1 MTMKFKTLMLGGVAA
16 FLLSACG
23 ENEAEIT
30 EQTENSG
37 LENEVSNVQIEEQED
52 RLTSSSDEFYRSV
65 VPYELSPARGLSSQ
79 NMVSSYNVEEFEKGL
94 FEVSQSEFPTD
105 QFVFREGQI
114 ISEEMT
120 RGYLGRQYTSEELEN
135 MEEDEL
141 LSSDAFSNLG
151 LNPSTNG
158 ETDPEV
164 IAEEA
169 PLYLSHILEQNYL
182 TEDEEGNL
190 NFDGITIG
198 LAMNSVHYYQTE
210 EYGQTQEQELDPEVV
225 KEEGEKMAAEILS
238 RIRAND
244 EYVDKKIVFAIFI
257 QSSDTD
263 IVPGNFV
270 SQATVEPGEN
280 SISEFTDINVQNVLL
295 PSNEASEISSEV
307 NSEYETFNRELSS
320 YFDSFTTS
328 VGRGKFVDNNLDTLT
343 VEIPLEYNSRGE
355 MIGMSQFVRDLV
367 DEHFTNTDVEV
378 EIKDKSQVY
387 SVITREGE
395 GQANLYI
402 FE

>member
-1 MTMKFKTLMLGGVAA
+1 MLGGVAA